1 MAGPGQSRG
10 KGKALESIAARSGR
24 DPAAIIDSIQAA
36 EKAQAKAE
44 AAKQRAAK
52 IEASKK
58 AAAAKAASKKRSS
71 EASSNTDDEDETTKE
86 DNTTEVNQPSQIYS
100 SLSPQEQYRF
110 QCYRRSGFA
119 SKPIEKFVAK
129 MLVDEANRRFVARR
143 STVVGLGGKSFVNN
157 SHTLN
162 GEDTGEAA
170 ASVTDCSDLD
180 HNVHSTNKKRKKQS
194 KRQMLQE
201 ESKRRR
207 IAMDQPP
214 PFLLDSFNIGS
225 GSASSSGLNS
235 SSTQGGSVPPLDQLV
250 VPTSASEI
258 VAVVSTLAKCYAQ
271 RLVSAARRVADAG
284 DDQERQEAPTAKS
297 PAIAQKPISPQHLL
311 EAHRYRSRAGLDP
324 GFWMADRV
332 VDVHG
337 RKEASSSSI
346 RASVGTSEAAALGTE
361 DRTRSCFLAAIAA
374 QESYDEARTKEAE
387 TEDDDGKNDIE
398 GVKMDVDKT

>member
-1 MAGPGQSRG
+1 MAGGQSRG

-52 IEASKK
+52 VEASKN
-58 AAAAKAASKKRSS
+58 AAAAKAASKKRGSGS
-71 EASSNTDDEDETTKE
+71 DVGTTDDEDETAK

-100 SLSPQEQYRF
+100 ALSPQEQYRF

-129 MLVDEANRRFVARR
+129 MLVDEANRRYVARR
-143 STVVGLGGKSFVNN
+143 GTVVGLGGGKSSFMNGGGGNN
-157 SHTLN
+157 NNMN
-162 GEDTGEAA
+162 GEDQEDAA
-170 ASVTDCSDLD
+170 TAVVTDASDVD
-180 HNVHSTNKKRKKQS
+180 QHHSNNSKKRKKQS
-194 KRQMLQE
+194 KKQMLQE

-214 PFLLDSFNIGS
+214 PYLLQSFINNGGG
-225 GSASSSGLNS
+225 GSASSCCLNS
-235 SSTQGGSVPPLDQLV
+235 SSTRGRGGVSPPLDQLV
-250 VPTSASEI
+250 VPNSASEI

-271 RLVSAARRVADAG
+271 RLVSAARRVVDAEEEG
-284 DDQERQEAPTAKS
+284 QGRASVAKV
-297 PAIAQKPISPQHLL
+297 QKPISPQHLL

-332 VDVHG
+332 VDV
-337 RKEASSSSI
+337 RRREEASSSLSTH
-346 RASVGTSEAAALGTE
+346 ASVGVSEAAALGTE

-374 QESYDEARTKEAE
+374 QDAYDEARAKEAE
-387 TEDDDGKNDIE
+387 KDGKMDI
-398 GVKMDVDKT
+398 DT